1 MSNTKVIP
9 VRYDGGCTSILL
21 PQWLDQTTRPNQKKF
36 LKLAAQHRTD
46 CPENVEAVK
55 ELGEYLDEAIA
66 NAKKEAAV
74 CEAYARSWPE
84 KKEAQT
90 EVKRAKNALKRLQ
103 DVKTDYTAALEK
115 YK

>member
-1 MSNTKVIP
+1 MSKTKVIP

-21 PQWLDQTTRPNQKKF
+21 PQWLDQTTRPNKKKF

-46 CPENVEAVK
+46 YPENVEAVK
-55 ELGEYLDEAIA
+55 EFGEYLDEAIK

-84 KKEAQT
+84 KKDAQADA
-90 EVKRAKNALKRLQ
+90 KRAKNDLKRLQ

-115 YK
+115 YQ